1 MPKYIGV
8 SQEEAIKHARKKD
21 FVLLVTDSIF
31 WKGKPGGLIISQI
44 PTAGSMVKEGRSI
57 YVTITKYRAEGL
69 LSSDLPILYGKRFEF
84 KRKEL
89 YNNFE
94 LYSRVKEIRYDPGP
108 EQHILEVQYKGQVLT
123 DAEKRTDNIEILKG
137 DTLDFVLSTQSG
149 GKVDM
154 PKLRCMN
161 FAEVRFLLNTYKL
174 ELSDLQYMS
183 EITDEENAIVVWQ
196 YPNPGESIALGS
208 TIQLKIQQDK
218 PADCD

>member
-8 SQEEAIKHARKKD
+8 SQEEAIKHAQKKD

-108 EQHILEVQYKGQVLT
+108 EQHILEVLYKGQVLT
-123 DAEKRTDNIEILKG
+123 DAEKRTDDIEILRG

-174 ELSDLQYMS
+174 ELSDLQYLT